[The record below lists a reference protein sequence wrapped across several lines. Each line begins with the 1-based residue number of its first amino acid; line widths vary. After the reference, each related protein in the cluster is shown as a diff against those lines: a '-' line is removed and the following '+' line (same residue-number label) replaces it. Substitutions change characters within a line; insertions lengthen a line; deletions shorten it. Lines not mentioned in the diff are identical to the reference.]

1 MKLLRKD
8 KKKTESLIP
17 KISKVG
23 RRWLV
28 WAVIVLFLMLLAC
41 VGYIVYLNNKHISE
55 NKKYE
60 QLFEKSK
67 QNYYKLSIENEN
79 LKRKLQDLNLKLA
92 ETINSMVDLQT
103 VLSQMSSEKEN
114 LEEIKRQMEIGIK
127 NTKGQLD
134 RMQRSVNILI
144 DNRRNSVEDSQV
156 ELLKQKG
163 LINE

>member
-8 KKKTESLIP
+8 KKKTESLIS